1 MSIIC
6 LKPIQELEISIVA
19 DEETNNMFF
28 VQRLY
33 DEGVEVDEQEDLFEL
48 DDDIYQYYKLISK
61 D

>member
-6 LKPIQELEISIVA
+6 LKPIQGLEISIVA
-19 DEETNNMFF
+19 DEETNDMFF

>member
-1 MSIIC
+1 
-6 LKPIQELEISIVA
+6 
-19 DEETNNMFF
+19 MFF